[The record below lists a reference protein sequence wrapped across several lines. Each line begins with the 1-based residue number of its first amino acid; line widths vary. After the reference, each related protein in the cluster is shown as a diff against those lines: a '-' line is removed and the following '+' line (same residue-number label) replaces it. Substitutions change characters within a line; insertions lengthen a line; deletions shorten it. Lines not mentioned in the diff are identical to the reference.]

1 MIDKTL
7 FNKESDSKKEE
18 FLELLQTTTLKQ
30 INPKNISFYVNESTF
45 QKYFN
50 NDEDLTSDDK
60 VFFYPYFQGES
71 SGLNI
76 DKNPIGNYKESKY
89 IIFPVSLEYRNSYRS
104 KFSVALKKNNFEP
117 LYIFSKNWEKYLPL
131 ILEGKLKPIS
141 FDKYYLKSNIR
152 ITEDMIPS
160 LISMILY
167 GSENDREIVQTM
179 LLSFIKTDLTVL
191 EEALFNIIGTA
202 LYFRGV
208 GYFKTSK
215 NVSREVNKYV
225 NEFLDKNFFSIYC
238 TYDKSSII
246 PKELVE
252 KYLKPVYQ
260 YKINELTHLYF
271 TINVEAQ
278 ITKIY

>member
-7 FNKESDSKKEE
+7 FNKKGDSKTEE
-18 FLELLQTTTLKQ
+18 FLELLQTTTLDQ
-30 INPKNISFYVNESTF
+30 TNSKNLSFHVNESTF

-71 SGLNI
+71 SGLNV

-89 IIFPVSLEYRNSYRS
+89 IIFPVSLEYRDRYRS
-104 KFSVALKKNNFEP
+104 KFSVVSKANGFEKV
-117 LYIFSKNWEKYLPL
+117 YIFSKNWEKYLPL

-191 EEALFNIIGTA
+191 EETLFNIIGTA
-202 LYFRGV
+202 LCHRSTQ
-208 GYFKTSK
+208 YFKRSK
-215 NVSREVNKYV
+215 NVSSEVN
-225 NEFLDKNFFSIYC
+225 D
-238 TYDKSSII
+238 
-246 PKELVE
+246 
-252 KYLKPVYQ
+252 
-260 YKINELTHLYF
+260 
-271 TINVEAQ
+271 
-278 ITKIY
+278 